1 MNPTA
6 LRSLIRRRK
15 RSCAI
20 DLRAATTLCCE
31 EYLTVEVR
39 ALNVTK
45 TFLFAAMFAFGCGVA
60 PHAVA
65 QPVPPYRVS
74 GDSVLEPLTS
84 QPGDAARGREVV
96 IGRDAGNCTLCHAVP
111 GERSSGNIGP
121 ALAAVGARLTTGQ
134 LRLRLAD
141 ATRINPSTAM
151 PAYYRFDVPR
161 DVAPAY
167 RGRTVLDAQQIEDA
181 IAYLKSLQ

>member
-1 MNPTA
+1 
-6 LRSLIRRRK
+6 
-15 RSCAI
+15 
-20 DLRAATTLCCE
+20 
-31 EYLTVEVR
+31 
-39 ALNVTK
+39 LNDPK
-45 TFLFAAMFAFGCGVA
+45 TFLVAALLAFGCGAA
-60 PHAVA
+60 PHAAAQQA
-65 QPVPPYRVS
+65 QPYRIN
-74 GDSVLEPLTS
+74 GDSIVEPLAS
-84 QPGDAARGREVV
+84 RPGDPARGRQVV
-96 IGRDAGNCTLCHAVP
+96 VGRDAGNCSLCHAVP
-111 GERSSGNIGP
+111 GVRSAGNIGP
-121 ALAAVGARLTTGQ
+121 ALAGVGARMTAGQ